1 MMKLKIDD
9 ASSWRVVGIVLDGI
23 DLVSIYRK
31 QFITLVKENNNDLD
45 SAIES
50 WSIEEDSLI
59 SNE

>member
-45 SAIES
+45 RAIES